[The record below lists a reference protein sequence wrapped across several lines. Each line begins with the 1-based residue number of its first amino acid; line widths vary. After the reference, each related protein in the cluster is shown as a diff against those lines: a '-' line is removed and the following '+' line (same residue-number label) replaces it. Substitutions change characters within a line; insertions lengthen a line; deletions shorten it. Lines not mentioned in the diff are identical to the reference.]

1 MFYRRGV
8 LPPKSPPE
16 REYSQNP
23 EPPRRI
29 RCFGELSPGWIE
41 DYVGNMRGRVAAFQ
55 PKMEPADYAN
65 IPFLS
70 DVATSTEA
78 PYPGAFLAA
87 EGNKEEQTNN
97 PWARTVEA
105 LRYTT

>member
-1 MFYRRGV
+1 
-8 LPPKSPPE
+8 
-16 REYSQNP
+16 
-23 EPPRRI
+23 
-29 RCFGELSPGWIE
+29 
-41 DYVGNMRGRVAAFQ
+41 
-55 PKMEPADYAN
+55 MEPADYAN

-87 EGNKEEQTNN
+87 EGNKDEETNN